1 MIDTVTASTAALPGA
16 GAPRFRI
23 LGPVEVEGPA
33 GLVRIPPGRQQVI
46 LASLLVEANQVVST
60 EHLVDTLWE
69 DQPPDTARTQVQICV
84 SRLRKTMS
92 DAGVDVP
99 IVTRPPGY
107 LLRIDVSLLDMQTYA
122 GKVAESRVLVKEGRQ
137 AEAAALLRSAV
148 ALWRGPSLSG
158 IPHRT
163 LRTRALRLDE
173 DRLNATET
181 YLELEVG
188 LGRHRQLVGEIN
200 RLVHENPLRERFRAL
215 LMLALYRSGR
225 QAEALEVYRALRDM
239 LINELG
245 LEPSEELRLLENAI
259 LSGDVALQRDS
270 AGDSDGG
277 GSLFTAESAA
287 PQRIE
292 CPRQLPADTADFIGD
307 ESLLRSAEAVLTG
320 GGGQHGAV
328 GVVVVSGRPGIGKS
342 TVATHLGHRIAESH
356 FPDGQLYCDLR
367 GTRGEPGA
375 ATEVLG
381 RFLLALGIPGP
392 MIPGGLDGRV
402 EMYRTLLA
410 TRQVLVVLD
419 DAIAESQVVPLLPGS
434 GTCAVIIT
442 TRSRLTAVPGARQ
455 IELDVLDTEQSLYLL
470 GQVVGV
476 ERVSREPEA
485 AQALVRQVG
494 GLPLALR
501 IVAARLA
508 ARPHWPL
515 ASMVHRLANERHRL
529 DELSHG
535 DMTIRASLSLTH
547 DGLDRQSRRLF
558 ALLSLS
564 EGPTLPGW
572 AAGAVLDDHRPYPS
586 DLLEPLVDMQMLDV
600 AAMTSTGEFRYRYQD
615 IIRLFAR
622 EQLRQHIAPED
633 QAAAAARLAGGWLA
647 LAEQAHRRVYGGD
660 FMVLHGT
667 APRWELPADY
677 LDEALVKPL
686 DWMDGEQAN
695 LAAAVDQAGKAGL
708 DEVCWDLAVTMVALF
723 ETRGHFDDWE
733 KTHEVALAATRAAG
747 NVRGTAALLG
757 SLGTLQ
763 INRGQPVRSRIVLAE
778 AEKLFLD
785 LGDERGLALCRRDL
799 ALLDRQAG
807 DDDGALVRY
816 ESALRGFT
824 GVDDVVGR
832 ASVLT
837 QSAHIL
843 IRRGRTEAA
852 KAQLAEAT
860 EIYRA
865 VGYAGGAAHTL
876 RRTGQVQSLSGDH
889 DSAILTMTEAL
900 GIVRRNRDVIGE
912 GHLLHNLG
920 QVLAAAGRHDEARAS
935 FEQALAVREEIMDH
949 AGVAVVRHELA
960 GTLVR
965 LGEPNRAAVLLEQAV
980 AVFAERGMARELA
993 AAEREL
999 ASIRSGGNAG

>member
-1 MIDTVTASTAALPGA
+1 MIDTVAPTSVALPGA
-16 GAPRFRI
+16 GPPRFRI
-23 LGPVEVEGPA
+23 LGPVEVDGPA
-33 GLVRIPPGRQQVI
+33 GVVRIPPGRQQVV

-60 EHLVDTLWE
+60 EHLIDTLWE
-69 DQPPDTARTQVQICV
+69 DQPPDTSRTQVQICM
-84 SRLRKTMS
+84 SRLRKTLS

-99 IVTRPPGY
+99 IITRSPGY
-107 LLRIDVSLLDMQTYA
+107 LMRVDVSLLDVHSFA
-122 GKVAESRVLVKEGRQ
+122 DKVAEARALIREGSH

-173 DRLNATET
+173 DRLSATET
-181 YLELEVG
+181 YLDLELD
-188 LGRHRQLVGEIN
+188 LGRHRDLVGEMN
-200 RLVHENPLRERFRAL
+200 RLVQENPLRERFRAQ

-225 QAEALEVYRALRDM
+225 QAEALEAYRALRAM
-239 LINELG
+239 LVNELG
-245 LEPSEELRLLENAI
+245 LEPSEELRSLEAAI
-259 LSGDVALQRDS
+259 LSGDVPHQGNSS
-270 AGDSDGG
+270 ADGDGG
-277 GSLFTAESAA
+277 GPLLAAEPAVV
-287 PQRIE
+287 QRFE
-292 CPRQLPADTADFIGD
+292 RPRQLPADTADFIGD

-320 GGGQHGAV
+320 DGDRHRAV
-328 GVVVVSGRPGIGKS
+328 GVVVISGRPGIGKS
-342 TVATHLGHRIAESH
+342 TVATHIGHRVAESH

-367 GTRGEPGA
+367 GTRGDPDV

-392 MIPGGLDGRV
+392 MLPAGLDGRV

-410 TRQVLVVLD
+410 DRQVLVVLD
-419 DAIAESQVVPLLPGS
+419 DAITESQVLALLPGS

-476 ERVSREPEA
+476 ERVGREPEA
-485 AQALVRQVG
+485 AHTLVRRVG

-515 ASMVHRLANERHRL
+515 VSMVHRLANERHRL
-529 DELSHG
+529 DELTYG
-535 DMTIRASLSLTH
+535 DMTIRASLSLTY

-564 EGPTLPGW
+564 EGPTLPAW
-572 AAGAVLDDHRPYPS
+572 VAGAVLDDHGPYPS

-600 AAMTSTGEFRYRYQD
+600 AAVTSGGEFRYRYHD

-622 EQLRQHIAPED
+622 EQLTQRVGPED
-633 QAAAAARLAGGWLA
+633 RAAAASRLAGGWLA
-647 LAEQAHRRVYGGD
+647 LAGQAHRRVYGGD

-667 APRWELPADY
+667 APRWTLPSDH
-677 LDEALVKPL
+677 LDEVLGQPL
-686 DWMDGEQAN
+686 DWMDSEQAN
-695 LAAAVDQAGKAGL
+695 LTAAISQAGAAGL
-708 DEVCWDLAVTMVALF
+708 DEACWDLAVTMVALF
-723 ETRGHFDDWE
+723 ETRGYLDDWE
-733 KTHEVALAATRAAG
+733 KTHKIALAVTRAAD

-763 INRGQPVRSRIVLAE
+763 INRGQPVRSRTTLTQAE
-778 AEKLFLD
+778 ELFQE
-785 LGDERGLALCRRDL
+785 LGDKHGLALCRRDL

-807 DDDGALVRY
+807 DDDGALARY
-816 ESALRGFT
+816 ESALQGFT

-837 QSAHIL
+837 QSALIL
-843 IRRGRTEAA
+843 IRQGRAA
-852 KAQLAEAT
+852 MARQQLAEAM

-865 VGYAGGAAHTL
+865 VGYTGGVAHTL
-876 RRTGQVQSLSGDH
+876 RRMGQVQSLSGDH
-889 DSAILTMTEAL
+889 DDAVLTMTEAL
-900 GIVRRNRDVIGE
+900 GIVRLRRDVIGE

-920 QVLAAAGRHDEARAS
+920 QVWAAAGRYDQARAS
-935 FEQALAVREEIMDH
+935 FVQALTVREGIMDH
-949 AGVAVVRHELA
+949 AGVAVVRRELA

-965 LGEPNRAAVLLEQAV
+965 LGEPDKAAALLEQAV
-980 AVFAERGMARELA
+980 AVFVERGMTQEQA

-999 ASIRSGGNAG
+999 ATIRTGGAAG